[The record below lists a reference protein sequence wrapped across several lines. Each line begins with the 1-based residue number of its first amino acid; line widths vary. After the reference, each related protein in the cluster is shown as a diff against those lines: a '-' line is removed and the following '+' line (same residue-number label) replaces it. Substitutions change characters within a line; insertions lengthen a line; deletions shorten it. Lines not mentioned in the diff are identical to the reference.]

1 VCSLVTDAARMLQ
14 ETLASVGW
22 EILHLIR
29 VSLKK
34 EGKVCLCA
42 IGFLRIPLLPPFFVS
57 TAPAPR

>member
-1 VCSLVTDAARMLQ
+1 MLQ

-57 TAPAPR
+57 IAPAPR